1 MVESAQ
7 PVSDRLLAPFAGLR
21 AAARHAEAVAAP
33 PYDVL
38 SVAEARAAVRDRP
51 WSFLRVSRPEIDL
64 PPETPAGAPALY
76 EGAAAAFARM
86 IDEGLLIRDPAPRF
100 YTWRMA
106 SADRMQTGLVAAASL
121 AAYEQGAIKRHES
134 TRPDRQED
142 RARHIAALGAQT
154 GPVLTIHRPDA
165 GSRRLVAAACE
176 GPPLSRCAL
185 DGGVSHTLWAIDG
198 ADEIAA
204 LAARFDGIGALYI
217 ADGHHRA
224 AAARTA
230 AMREGGAGGAG
241 GAGGRLLT
249 VSFPADEVH
258 ILGYHRIVRDLNGLS
273 PAAFLRAVGGAMRLE
288 PTDKPVSPEGPARF
302 GMYVD
307 GRWYRLAAE
316 SPPPAAGSV
325 VNRLDVSILT
335 RVVLGPILGIG
346 DPRLDARID
355 FVGGG
360 RGPGALAAAVD
371 GGEASV
377 AFALHPTSVEDLMAV
392 ADAGAILP
400 PKTTWFEP
408 KLADGL
414 VSLVLS

>member
-1 MVESAQ
+1 MSG
-7 PVSDRLLAPFAGLR
+7 RLLAPFAGLR
-21 AAARHAEAVAAP
+21 AASDHAQAVAAP

-38 SVAEARAAVRDRP
+38 SAAEARAAVRDRP

-100 YTWRMA
+100 YACRMEA
-106 SADRMQTGLVAAASL
+106 QGRAQTGLVAAASL
-121 AAYEQGAIKRHES
+121 AAYEEGAIKRHES

-154 GPVLTIHRPDA
+154 GPVLLIHAPDA

-176 GPPLSRCAL
+176 GPPLSRAVL

-198 ADEIAA
+198 ADEIEA
-204 LAARFDGIGALYI
+204 LAARFDEIGALYI

-230 AMREGGAGGAG
+230 AMREGGAGG
-241 GAGGRLLT
+241 RLLT
-249 VSFPADEVH
+249 VSFPADEVR
-258 ILGYHRIVRDLNGLS
+258 ILGYHRIVRGLNGLT

-288 PTDKPVSPEGPARF
+288 PADGPVEPERRACF

-307 GRWYRLAAE
+307 GRWYRLAAG
-316 SPPPAAGSV
+316 SPVPSGGSV
-325 VNRLDVSILT
+325 VERLDVSILA
-335 RVVLGPILGIG
+335 RLVLGPILGIG

-377 AFALHPTSVEDLMAV
+377 AFSLHPTSVEDLMAV